1 MKKFNLINLF
11 ICIFLISSCGG
22 GGSAPFTLTLPNLSS
37 ISINE
42 DNPYTST
49 IGASTNYKSVIT
61 YEILNSTI
69 NGSSEITSNGSYNY
83 LPNQDFFGNDNVTIQ
98 VKADRLGD
106 DNLTTGETLIKTL
119 PISIVVNPVNDPP
132 VINITDELNNFS
144 NLNLMLDD
152 SVDVKVNIVDVDND
166 LSEILFYGQLPNET
180 VNAEIDIK
188 DDQQSLIFNLK
199 DIQSAGLFTMSIC
212 ADDGTDR
219 TCEGDLEAYFI
230 SDKDIK
236 TVSYDCDDN
245 GENCS
250 TSDQYLYYLVGGS
263 DSTAKT
269 EYIFIADQINDSTD
283 SDEFHLRLLESV
295 NNLRDS
301 DASEVFNDYF
311 NIRVLE
317 ESNPT
322 GASIF
327 KIEKGCYVNW
337 DERIYCIGNVDR
349 GMIGDV
355 VGNWNVVSFL
365 TTLEGRGVAQGAVNI
380 QPLSSRSAE
389 IVQHELGHSHGFM
402 GDEYDSRGERTF
414 PSWYAEFSVNT
425 TAVSDPSL
433 VKWNHFIEDM
443 TNIPG
448 VDYDVCYNYADGD
461 IYYRDD
467 LEYEDCECFMNTYD
481 EDHPDYDTN
490 YPGINADDSCKD
502 KIGLFQGTYY
512 DEVDSYRPKWISVM
526 WCCFLDYGKINVE
539 GFAIGSITNQ
549 FNGFGDFTV
558 KSDISEDVDLDNSE
572 SLGEYITFDV
582 NGVFDTNR
590 LKLSWYLDGI
600 EQTNLENQLE
610 VTFDRPSDD
619 AMTTYSWQVH
629 DLSGNLI
636 APNDP
641 LNPRDLYEGIFNMWS
656 YYDPDPNTNPN
667 NNPNYPY
674 VGTWY
679 WHRTDG
685 INDTDD
691 TVDLSNI
698 DNYLYAEQCCAMG
711 YGYKINWKN
720 YKPSANP
727 SIKLNNYKRK
737 GLFNTRVQVGEKENL
752 ITVNLSNTNIDIKNL
767 QLKDVQR
774 EFIKNNNISFK
785 DKYMI
790 TFHDND
796 MKPIYT
802 LGLGNPFETRLQ
814 HIGYEQESIFNVEI
828 PIKNYK
834 VAFPKD
840 IDAYF
845 ITYSKRAENNTFEAI
860 EVIKLK

>member
-11 ICIFLISSCGG
+11 ICIFLTYSCGG

-152 SVDVKVNIVDVDND
+152 TVDVKVNIVDVDND

-212 ADDGTDR
+212 ADDGTDL

-236 TVSYDCDDN
+236 TVSYDCDEN

-481 EDHPDYDTN
+481 EDHPDYDPN

-610 VTFDRPSDD
+610 VTFDRPIDD

-727 SIKLNNYKRK
+727 SIKSNNYKGK
-737 GLFNTRVQVGEKENL
+737 SLFNTRVQIGEKENL

-767 QLKDVQR
+767 QLKDVQK

-814 HIGYEQESIFNVEI
+814 HIGYEKESIFNVEI

>member
-37 ISINE
+37 ISLNE

-106 DNLTTGETLIKTL
+106 DNLTTGEILIKTL

-144 NLNLMLDD
+144 NLNVMLDD

-212 ADDGTDR
+212 ADDGTDL

-236 TVSYDCDDN
+236 TVSYDCDEN

-481 EDHPDYDTN
+481 EDHPDYDPN

-679 WHRTDG
+679 WHRTNG

-698 DNYLYAEQCCAMG
+698 DDYLYAEQCCAMG

-720 YKPSANP
+720 YKPSTNP
-727 SIKLNNYKRK
+727 SIKLNNYKTK
-737 GLFNTRVQVGEKENL
+737 SLFNTRVQIGEKENL

-767 QLKDVQR
+767 QIKNVQR
-774 EFIKNNNISFK
+774 EFIKHNNISFK

-814 HIGYEQESIFNVEI
+814 HIGYEKESIFNVEI

>member
-1 MKKFNLINLF
+1 MKNFNLINLF
-11 ICIFLISSCGG
+11 ICIFLIYSCGG

-212 ADDGTDR
+212 ADDGTDLA
-219 TCEGDLEAYFI
+219 CEGNLEAYFI

-236 TVSYDCDDN
+236 TVSYDCDEN

-481 EDHPDYDTN
+481 EDHPDYDPN
-490 YPGINADDSCKD
+490 YPGINVDDSCKD

-610 VTFDRPSDD
+610 VTFDRPIDD

-737 GLFNTRVQVGEKENL
+737 SLFNTRVQIGEKENL

-767 QLKDVQR
+767 QLKDVQK

-814 HIGYEQESIFNVEI
+814 HIGYEKESIFNVEI

-840 IDAYF
+840 INAHF

-860 EVIKLK
+860 EVIKLQ

>member
-11 ICIFLISSCGG
+11 ICIFLIYSCGG

-49 IGASTNYKSVIT
+49 IGASTNYKSVIS

-212 ADDGTDR
+212 ADDGTDLA
-219 TCEGDLEAYFI
+219 CEGNLEAYFI

-236 TVSYDCDDN
+236 TVSYDCDEN

-481 EDHPDYDTN
+481 EDHPDYDPN
-490 YPGINADDSCKD
+490 YPGINVDDSCKD

-610 VTFDRPSDD
+610 VTFDRPIDD

-737 GLFNTRVQVGEKENL
+737 SLFNTRVQIGEKENL

-767 QLKDVQR
+767 QLKDVQK

-814 HIGYEQESIFNVEI
+814 HIGYEKESIFNVEI

-840 IDAYF
+840 INAHF

-860 EVIKLK
+860 EVIKLQ

>member
-727 SIKLNNYKRK
+727 SIKSNNYKGK
-737 GLFNTRVQVGEKENL
+737 SLFNTRVQIGEKENL

>member
-11 ICIFLISSCGG
+11 ICIFSISSCGG

-49 IGASTNYKSVIT
+49 IGATTNYKSVIT

-83 LPNQDFFGNDNVTIQ
+83 MPNQDFFGNDNVTIQ

-212 ADDGTDR
+212 ADDGTDL

-236 TVSYDCDDN
+236 TVSYDCDEN

-481 EDHPDYDTN
+481 EDHPDYDPN

-582 NGVFDTNR
+582 NGVFDTNK

-610 VTFDRPSDD
+610 VTFDRPIDD

-737 GLFNTRVQVGEKENL
+737 SLFNTRVQIGEKENL

-767 QLKDVQR
+767 QLKDAQR

-814 HIGYEQESIFNVEI
+814 HIGYEKESIFNVEI

-840 IDAYF
+840 INAHF

>member
-11 ICIFLISSCGG
+11 ICIFLIYSCGG

-212 ADDGTDR
+212 ADDGTDLA
-219 TCEGDLEAYFI
+219 CEGNLEAYFI

-236 TVSYDCDDN
+236 TVSYDCDEN

-481 EDHPDYDTN
+481 EDHPDYDPN
-490 YPGINADDSCKD
+490 YPGINVDDSCKD

-610 VTFDRPSDD
+610 VTFDRPIDD

-737 GLFNTRVQVGEKENL
+737 SLFNTRVQIGEKENL

-767 QLKDVQR
+767 QLKDVQK

-814 HIGYEQESIFNVEI
+814 HIGYEKESIFNVEI

-840 IDAYF
+840 INAHF

-860 EVIKLK
+860 EVIKLQ

>member
-212 ADDGTDR
+212 ADDGTDL

-236 TVSYDCDDN
+236 TVSYDCDEN

-433 VKWNHFIEDM
+433 VKWKHFIEDM

-481 EDHPDYDTN
+481 EDHPDYDPN
-490 YPGINADDSCKD
+490 YPGINTDDSCKD

-558 KSDISEDVDLDNSE
+558 KSDLSEAVDLDNSE

-720 YKPSANP
+720 YKPSTNP

-737 GLFNTRVQVGEKENL
+737 SLFNTRVQIGEKENL

-814 HIGYEQESIFNVEI
+814 HIGYEKESIFNVEI

-840 IDAYF
+840 IDAHF

>member
-1 MKKFNLINLF
+1 MKNFNLINLF
-11 ICIFLISSCGG
+11 ICIFLIYSCGG

-212 ADDGTDR
+212 ADDGTDLA
-219 TCEGDLEAYFI
+219 CEGNLEAYFI

-236 TVSYDCDDN
+236 TVSYDCDEN
-245 GENCS
+245 EENCS

-481 EDHPDYDTN
+481 EDHPDYDPN
-490 YPGINADDSCKD
+490 YPGINVDDSCKD

-610 VTFDRPSDD
+610 VTFDRPIDD

-737 GLFNTRVQVGEKENL
+737 SLFNTRVQIGEKENL

-767 QLKDVQR
+767 QLKDVQK

-814 HIGYEQESIFNVEI
+814 HIGYEKESIFNVEI

-840 IDAYF
+840 INAHF

-860 EVIKLK
+860 EVIKLQ

>member
-11 ICIFLISSCGG
+11 ICIFLIYSCGG

-212 ADDGTDR
+212 ADDGTDLA
-219 TCEGDLEAYFI
+219 CEGNLEAYFI

-236 TVSYDCDDN
+236 TVSYDCDEN
-245 GENCS
+245 EENCS

-481 EDHPDYDTN
+481 EDHPDYDPN
-490 YPGINADDSCKD
+490 YPGINVDDSCKD

-610 VTFDRPSDD
+610 VTFDRPIDD

-737 GLFNTRVQVGEKENL
+737 SLFNTRVQIGEKENL

-767 QLKDVQR
+767 QLKDVQK

-814 HIGYEQESIFNVEI
+814 HIGYEKESIFNVEI

-840 IDAYF
+840 INAHF

-860 EVIKLK
+860 EVIKLQ

>member
-11 ICIFLISSCGG
+11 ICIFLIYSCGG

-152 SVDVKVNIVDVDND
+152 SVEVKVNIVDVDND

-212 ADDGTDR
+212 ADDGTDL

-236 TVSYDCDDN
+236 TVSYDCDEN

-481 EDHPDYDTN
+481 EDHPDYDPN
-490 YPGINADDSCKD
+490 YPGINVDDSCKD

-549 FNGFGDFTV
+549 FNGFGDFIV

-610 VTFDRPSDD
+610 VTFDRPIDD

-727 SIKLNNYKRK
+727 SIKSNNYKGK
-737 GLFNTRVQVGEKENL
+737 SLFNTRVQIGEKENL

-814 HIGYEQESIFNVEI
+814 HIGYEKESIFNVEI

-840 IDAYF
+840 INAHF

>member
-1 MKKFNLINLF
+1 MKNFNLINLF
-11 ICIFLISSCGG
+11 ICIFLIYSCGG

-49 IGASTNYKSVIT
+49 IRASTNYKSVIT

-212 ADDGTDR
+212 ADDGTDLA
-219 TCEGDLEAYFI
+219 CEGNLEAYFI

-236 TVSYDCDDN
+236 TVSYDCDEN

-481 EDHPDYDTN
+481 EDHPDYDPN
-490 YPGINADDSCKD
+490 YPGINVDDSCKD

-610 VTFDRPSDD
+610 VTFDRPIDD

-737 GLFNTRVQVGEKENL
+737 SLFNTRVQIGEKENL

-767 QLKDVQR
+767 QLKDVQK

-814 HIGYEQESIFNVEI
+814 HIGYEKESIFNVEI

-840 IDAYF
+840 INAHF

-860 EVIKLK
+860 EVIKLQ

>member
-11 ICIFLISSCGG
+11 ICIFLIYSCGG

-212 ADDGTDR
+212 ADDGTDL

-236 TVSYDCDDN
+236 TVSYDCDEN

-481 EDHPDYDTN
+481 EDHPDYDPN
-490 YPGINADDSCKD
+490 YPGINVDDSCKD

-610 VTFDRPSDD
+610 VTFDRPIDD

-737 GLFNTRVQVGEKENL
+737 GLFNTRVQIGEKENL
-752 ITVNLSNTNIDIKNL
+752 ITVNLSNTNIYIKNL

-814 HIGYEQESIFNVEI
+814 HIGYEKESIFNVEI

-840 IDAYF
+840 INAHF

>member
-11 ICIFLISSCGG
+11 ICIFLIYSCGG

-152 SVDVKVNIVDVDND
+152 SVEVKVNIVDVDND

-212 ADDGTDR
+212 ADDGTDL

-236 TVSYDCDDN
+236 TVSYDCDEN

-481 EDHPDYDTN
+481 EDHPDYDPN
-490 YPGINADDSCKD
+490 YPGINVDDSCKD

-549 FNGFGDFTV
+549 FNGFGDFIV

-610 VTFDRPSDD
+610 VTFDRPIDD

-727 SIKLNNYKRK
+727 SIKSNNYKGK
-737 GLFNTRVQVGEKENL
+737 SLFNTRVQIGEKENL

-814 HIGYEQESIFNVEI
+814 HIGYEKESIFNVEI

-840 IDAYF
+840 INANF

>member
-42 DNPYTST
+42 DNPYTSS

-83 LPNQDFFGNDNVTIQ
+83 LPKQDFFGNDNVTIQ

-212 ADDGTDR
+212 ADDGTDL

-236 TVSYDCDDN
+236 TVSYDCDEN

-269 EYIFIADQINDSTD
+269 EYIFIADQINDSTE

-481 EDHPDYDTN
+481 EDHPDYDPN

-600 EQTNLENQLE
+600 EQTNIENQLE
-610 VTFDRPSDD
+610 VTFDRPIDD

-679 WHRTDG
+679 WHRTNG

-737 GLFNTRVQVGEKENL
+737 SLFNTGVQIGEKENL

>member
-212 ADDGTDR
+212 ADDGTDL

-236 TVSYDCDDN
+236 TVSYDCDEN

-481 EDHPDYDTN
+481 EDHPDYDPN
-490 YPGINADDSCKD
+490 YPGINVDDSCKD

-610 VTFDRPSDD
+610 VTFDRPIDD

-727 SIKLNNYKRK
+727 SIKSNNYKGK
-737 GLFNTRVQVGEKENL
+737 SLFNTRVQIGEKENL

-767 QLKDVQR
+767 QLKDVQK

-814 HIGYEQESIFNVEI
+814 HIGYEKESIFNVEI

-840 IDAYF
+840 INAHF

>member
-22 GGSAPFTLTLPNLSS
+22 GGSAPFALTLPNLSS
-37 ISINE
+37 ISLNE

-106 DNLTTGETLIKTL
+106 DNLTTGEILIKTL

-144 NLNLMLDD
+144 NLNVMLDD

-212 ADDGTDR
+212 ADDGTDL

-236 TVSYDCDDN
+236 TVSYDCDEN

-481 EDHPDYDTN
+481 EDHPDYDPN

-679 WHRTDG
+679 WHRTNG

-737 GLFNTRVQVGEKENL
+737 DLFNTRVQIGEKENL
-752 ITVNLSNTNIDIKNL
+752 ITVNLSNTKIDIKNL
-767 QLKDVQR
+767 QLKNVQR

>member
-11 ICIFLISSCGG
+11 ICIFLIYSCGG

-212 ADDGTDR
+212 ADDGTDL

-236 TVSYDCDDN
+236 TVSYDCDEN

-481 EDHPDYDTN
+481 EDHPDYDPN
-490 YPGINADDSCKD
+490 YPGINVDDSCKD

-610 VTFDRPSDD
+610 VTFDRPIDD

-727 SIKLNNYKRK
+727 SIKLNNHK
-737 GLFNTRVQVGEKENL
+737 GKSLFNTRVQIGEKENL

-814 HIGYEQESIFNVEI
+814 HIGYEKESIFNVEI

-840 IDAYF
+840 INAHF

-860 EVIKLK
+860 EVIKVK

>member
-11 ICIFLISSCGG
+11 ICIFLIYSCGG

-212 ADDGTDR
+212 ADDGTDLA
-219 TCEGDLEAYFI
+219 CEGNLEAYFI

-236 TVSYDCDDN
+236 TVSYDCDEN

-481 EDHPDYDTN
+481 EDHPDYDPN
-490 YPGINADDSCKD
+490 YPGINVDDSCKD

-610 VTFDRPSDD
+610 VTFDRPIDD

-727 SIKLNNYKRK
+727 SIKSNNYKGK
-737 GLFNTRVQVGEKENL
+737 SLFNTRVQIGEKENL

-767 QLKDVQR
+767 QLKDVQK

-814 HIGYEQESIFNVEI
+814 HIGYEKESIFNVEI

-840 IDAYF
+840 INAHF

>member
-11 ICIFLISSCGG
+11 ICIFLIYSCGG

-152 SVDVKVNIVDVDND
+152 TVDVKVNIVDVDND

-212 ADDGTDR
+212 ADDGTDL

-236 TVSYDCDDN
+236 TVSYDCDEN

-481 EDHPDYDTN
+481 EDHPDYDPN
-490 YPGINADDSCKD
+490 YPGINVDDSCKD

-549 FNGFGDFTV
+549 FNGFGDFIV

-610 VTFDRPSDD
+610 VTFDRPIDD

-727 SIKLNNYKRK
+727 SIKSNNYKGK
-737 GLFNTRVQVGEKENL
+737 SLFNTRVQIGEKENL

-814 HIGYEQESIFNVEI
+814 HIGYEKESIFNVEI

-840 IDAYF
+840 INAHF

>member
-11 ICIFLISSCGG
+11 ICIFVISSCGG
-22 GGSAPFTLTLPNLSS
+22 GGSAPFALTLPNLSS
-37 ISINE
+37 ISLNE

-106 DNLTTGETLIKTL
+106 DNLTTGEILIKTL

-144 NLNLMLDD
+144 NLNVMLDD

-212 ADDGTDR
+212 ADDGTDL

-236 TVSYDCDDN
+236 TVSYDCDEN

-295 NNLRDS
+295 NNLRGS

-443 TNIPG
+443 TNVPG

-481 EDHPDYDTN
+481 EDHPDYDPN

-679 WHRTDG
+679 WHRTNG

-737 GLFNTRVQVGEKENL
+737 SLFNTRVQIGEKENL

-814 HIGYEQESIFNVEI
+814 HIGYEKESIFNVEI

-840 IDAYF
+840 LDAHF

>member
-11 ICIFLISSCGG
+11 ICIFLIYSCGG

-69 NGSSEITSNGSYNY
+69 YGSSEITSNGSYNY

-212 ADDGTDR
+212 ADDGTDL

-236 TVSYDCDDN
+236 TVSYDCDEN

-481 EDHPDYDTN
+481 EDHPDYDPN
-490 YPGINADDSCKD
+490 YPGINVDDSCKD

-582 NGVFDTNR
+582 NGVFDTNK

-610 VTFDRPSDD
+610 VTFDRPIDD

-679 WHRTDG
+679 WHRTNG

-737 GLFNTRVQVGEKENL
+737 GLFNTRVQIGEKENL
-752 ITVNLSNTNIDIKNL
+752 ITVNLSNTNIYIKNL

-814 HIGYEQESIFNVEI
+814 HIGYEKESIFNVEI

-840 IDAYF
+840 INAHF

>member
-212 ADDGTDR
+212 ADDGTDL

-236 TVSYDCDDN
+236 TVSYDCDEN

-481 EDHPDYDTN
+481 EDHPDYDPN
-490 YPGINADDSCKD
+490 YPGINVDDSCKD

>member
-42 DNPYTST
+42 DNPFTSA
-49 IGASTNYKSVIT
+49 IGASTNYKSVIS

-212 ADDGTDR
+212 ADDGTDL

-236 TVSYDCDDN
+236 TVSYNCDEN

-481 EDHPDYDTN
+481 EDHPDYDPN

-679 WHRTDG
+679 WHRTNG

-737 GLFNTRVQVGEKENL
+737 SLFNTRVQIGEKENL

-767 QLKDVQR
+767 QLKDAQR

-814 HIGYEQESIFNVEI
+814 HIGYEKESIFNVEI

-840 IDAYF
+840 IDAHF

>member
-11 ICIFLISSCGG
+11 ICIFLIYSCGG

>member
-212 ADDGTDR
+212 ADDGTDL

-236 TVSYDCDDN
+236 TVSYDCDEN

-433 VKWNHFIEDM
+433 VKWKHFIEDM

-481 EDHPDYDTN
+481 EDHPDYDPN

-558 KSDISEDVDLDNSE
+558 KSDLSEDVDLDNSE

-679 WHRTDG
+679 WHRTNG

-737 GLFNTRVQVGEKENL
+737 SLFNTRVQIGEKENL

-814 HIGYEQESIFNVEI
+814 HIGYEKESIFNVEI

-840 IDAYF
+840 INAHF

>member
-22 GGSAPFTLTLPNLSS
+22 GGSAPFALTLPNLSS
-37 ISINE
+37 ISLNE

-106 DNLTTGETLIKTL
+106 DNLTTGEILIKTL

-144 NLNLMLDD
+144 NLNVMLDD

-212 ADDGTDR
+212 ADDGTDL

-236 TVSYDCDDN
+236 TVSYDCDEN

-433 VKWNHFIEDM
+433 VKWKHFIEDM

-481 EDHPDYDTN
+481 EDHPDYDPN

-679 WHRTDG
+679 WHRTNG

-737 GLFNTRVQVGEKENL
+737 SLFNTRVQIGEKENL

-814 HIGYEQESIFNVEI
+814 HIGYEKESIFNVEI

-840 IDAYF
+840 LDAHF

>member
-98 VKADRLGD
+98 VKANRLGD

-212 ADDGTDR
+212 ADDGTDL

-236 TVSYDCDDN
+236 TVSYDCDEN

-433 VKWNHFIEDM
+433 VKWKHFIEDM

-481 EDHPDYDTN
+481 EDHPDYDPN

-558 KSDISEDVDLDNSE
+558 KSDLSEDVDLNNSE

-679 WHRTDG
+679 WHRTNG

-737 GLFNTRVQVGEKENL
+737 SLFNNRVQIGEKENL

-814 HIGYEQESIFNVEI
+814 HIGYEKESIFNVEI

-840 IDAYF
+840 IDAHF

>member
-37 ISINE
+37 ISLNE

-106 DNLTTGETLIKTL
+106 DNLTTGEILIKTL

-212 ADDGTDR
+212 ADDGTDL

-236 TVSYDCDDN
+236 TVSYDCDEN

-481 EDHPDYDTN
+481 EDHPDYDPN

-679 WHRTDG
+679 WHRTNG

-698 DNYLYAEQCCAMG
+698 DDYLYAEQCCAMG

-720 YKPSANP
+720 YKPSTNP
-727 SIKLNNYKRK
+727 SIKLNNYKTK
-737 GLFNTRVQVGEKENL
+737 SLFNTRVQIGEKENL

-767 QLKDVQR
+767 QIKNVQR
-774 EFIKNNNISFK
+774 EFIKHNNISFK

-814 HIGYEQESIFNVEI
+814 HIGYEKESIFNVEI

>member
-132 VINITDELNNFS
+132 VINITDELNNFT

-152 SVDVKVNIVDVDND
+152 SVDVKVNIVDVDNE

-212 ADDGTDR
+212 ADDGTDL

-236 TVSYDCDDN
+236 TVSYDCDEN

-433 VKWNHFIEDM
+433 VKWKHFIEDM

-481 EDHPDYDTN
+481 EDHPDYDPN

-558 KSDISEDVDLDNSE
+558 KSDLSEDVDLNNSE

-667 NNPNYPY
+667 TIQTIRMLAH
-674 VGTWY
+674 GT
-679 WHRTDG
+679 G
-685 INDTDD
+685 I
-691 TVDLSNI
+691 
-698 DNYLYAEQCCAMG
+698 EQM
-711 YGYKINWKN
+711 
-720 YKPSANP
+720 
-727 SIKLNNYKRK
+727 
-737 GLFNTRVQVGEKENL
+737 E
-752 ITVNLSNTNIDIKNL
+752 
-767 QLKDVQR
+767 
-774 EFIKNNNISFK
+774 
-785 DKYMI
+785 
-790 TFHDND
+790 
-796 MKPIYT
+796 
-802 LGLGNPFETRLQ
+802 
-814 HIGYEQESIFNVEI
+814 
-828 PIKNYK
+828 
-834 VAFPKD
+834 
-840 IDAYF
+840 
-845 ITYSKRAENNTFEAI
+845 
-860 EVIKLK
+860 

>member
-11 ICIFLISSCGG
+11 ICIFLIYSCGG

-83 LPNQDFFGNDNVTIQ
+83 VPNQDFFGNDNVTIQ

-212 ADDGTDR
+212 ADDGTDL

-230 SDKDIK
+230 SDKGIK
-236 TVSYDCDDN
+236 TVSYDCDEN

-433 VKWNHFIEDM
+433 VKWKHFIEDM

-481 EDHPDYDTN
+481 EDHPDYDPN

-512 DEVDSYRPKWISVM
+512 DEEDSYRPKWISVM

-610 VTFDRPSDD
+610 VTFDRPIDD

-679 WHRTDG
+679 WHRTNG

-737 GLFNTRVQVGEKENL
+737 SLFNTRVQIGEKENL
-752 ITVNLSNTNIDIKNL
+752 ITFNLSNTNIDIKNL

-774 EFIKNNNISFK
+774 DFIKNNNISFK

-814 HIGYEQESIFNVEI
+814 HIGYEKESIFNVEI

-840 IDAYF
+840 INAHF
-845 ITYSKRAENNTFEAI
+845 ITYSKRAENNTFKAI

>member
-188 DDQQSLIFNLK
+188 DDQQNLIFNLK

-212 ADDGTDR
+212 ADDGTDL

-236 TVSYDCDDN
+236 TVSYDCDEN

-433 VKWNHFIEDM
+433 VKWKHFIEDM

-481 EDHPDYDTN
+481 EDHPDYDPN

-558 KSDISEDVDLDNSE
+558 KSDLSEDVDLDNSE

-679 WHRTDG
+679 WHRTNG

-737 GLFNTRVQVGEKENL
+737 SLFNTRVQIGEKENL

-814 HIGYEQESIFNVEI
+814 HIGYEKESIFNVEI

-840 IDAYF
+840 IDAHF

>member
-152 SVDVKVNIVDVDND
+152 TVDVKVNIVDVDND

-212 ADDGTDR
+212 ADDGTDL

-236 TVSYDCDDN
+236 TVSYDCDEN

-481 EDHPDYDTN
+481 EDHPDYDPN
-490 YPGINADDSCKD
+490 YPGINVDDSCKD

-610 VTFDRPSDD
+610 VTFDRPIDD

-727 SIKLNNYKRK
+727 SIKSNNYKGK
-737 GLFNTRVQVGEKENL
+737 SLFNTRVQIGEKENL

-767 QLKDVQR
+767 QLKDVQK

-814 HIGYEQESIFNVEI
+814 HIGYEKESIFNVEI

-840 IDAYF
+840 INAHF

>member
-11 ICIFLISSCGG
+11 ICIFLIYSCGG

-263 DSTAKT
+263 DSSAKT

-481 EDHPDYDTN
+481 EDHPDYDPN
-490 YPGINADDSCKD
+490 YPGINVDDSCKD

-679 WHRTDG
+679 WHRTNG

-727 SIKLNNYKRK
+727 SIKSNNYKGK
-737 GLFNTRVQVGEKENL
+737 SLFNTRVQIGEKENL

-814 HIGYEQESIFNVEI
+814 HIGYEKESIFNVEI

-840 IDAYF
+840 INAHF

>member
-119 PISIVVNPVNDPP
+119 AISIVVNPVNDPP

-212 ADDGTDR
+212 ADDGTDL

-236 TVSYDCDDN
+236 TVSYDCDEN

-433 VKWNHFIEDM
+433 VKWKHFIEDM

-481 EDHPDYDTN
+481 EDHPDYDPN

-558 KSDISEDVDLDNSE
+558 KSDLSEDVDLDNSE

-679 WHRTDG
+679 WHRTNG

-720 YKPSANP
+720 YKPSTNP

-737 GLFNTRVQVGEKENL
+737 SLFNTRVQIGEKENL

-814 HIGYEQESIFNVEI
+814 HIGYEKESIFNVEI

-840 IDAYF
+840 IDAHF